1 MRVLGQIKG
10 QWEVILYNLRSNHP
24 FLDSS
29 QVSKMNLPMV
39 TTQSFEV
46 KIANGDEICTKGTCN
61 VVSLMIQGQFFKVH
75 LKVHLGGCDVI

>member
-10 QWEVILYNLRSNHP
+10 QWEVILYDLKSNHP

-75 LKVHLGGCDVI
+75 LNVHLGGCDVV